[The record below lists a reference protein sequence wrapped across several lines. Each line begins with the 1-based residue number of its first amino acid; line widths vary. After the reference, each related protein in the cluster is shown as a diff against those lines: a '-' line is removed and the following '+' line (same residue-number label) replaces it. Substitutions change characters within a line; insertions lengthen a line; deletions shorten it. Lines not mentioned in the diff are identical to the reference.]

1 MAARGINIVAH
12 GTPPVASSPPGSQG
26 RYVYGRPTTGATWQ
40 SHPFEGNDY
49 SFAISADGGL
59 TLTGGYGGISIQGK
73 YPASGQAMLSGLTY
87 DEEPTG
93 ALGGLGIVQFLVP
106 PGDNSDGTNTVLD
119 DNINFY
125 LPTSSAPLIG
135 KQKQQLLGWR
145 GFPNAQ
151 GIWVDDDGEETKIL
165 GTPTD
170 PGGNEGDIR
179 PSPILMPCPF
189 SPQSRVRSKW
199 IDTGRS
205 QREYLTPGSTG
216 TSDPY
221 SQTFQFERRIAEANG
236 AVLGPIYEF
245 AGTDEDGYV
254 EFSSNGQSA
263 VKIDYPDPPFDP
275 VAVASLAAD
284 ASYLGKPAYK
294 VTLATPALGEANR
307 YAVYEGELLNNADSV
322 LAGFRILSHTASE
335 LWLDPTAG
343 ALPLNATKFQVR
355 GKFFKI
361 ITNGTEGLGP
371 VVPGGSPV
379 PLANLRIGF
388 AFHNNPQDG
397 LGGRF
402 PTKEQDWLYD
412 LDDPVF
418 VEWISQQPPL
428 GRNRHPRYVQWDV
441 IFDID
446 RTGQG
451 LKPSTPRPELHF
463 LRVPFRF

>member
-1 MAARGINIVAH
+1 
-12 GTPPVASSPPGSQG
+12 
-26 RYVYGRPTTGATWQ
+26 
-40 SHPFEGNDY
+40 
-49 SFAISADGGL
+49 
-59 TLTGGYGGISIQGK
+59 
-73 YPASGQAMLSGLTY
+73 
-87 DEEPTG
+87 
-93 ALGGLGIVQFLVP
+93 
-106 PGDNSDGTNTVLD
+106 
-119 DNINFY
+119 
-125 LPTSSAPLIG
+125 
-135 KQKQQLLGWR
+135 
-145 GFPNAQ
+145 
-151 GIWVDDDGEETKIL
+151 
-165 GTPTD
+165 
-170 PGGNEGDIR
+170 
-179 PSPILMPCPF
+179 MPCPF

-245 AGTDEDGYV
+245 DGIDEDGYV
-254 EFSSNGQSA
+254 EFTPNGQTA
-263 VKIDYPDPPFDP
+263 VQIVYPIAFPPQP
-275 VAVASLAAD
+275 PPPQPPTSVAIASIASD

-294 VTLATPALGEANR
+294 ITLATGGLGEVNR
-307 YAVYEGELLNNADSV
+307 YAAYEGELLNNSTPPSV
-322 LAGFRILSHTASE
+322 LAGFRILSHTDTE
-335 LWLDPTAG
+335 LLLDPTAG
-343 ALPLNATKFQVR
+343 ALPINATRFWVR
-355 GKFFKI
+355 SKFFKI

-371 VVPGGSPV
+371 VVTGTSPV

-463 LRVPFRF
+463 LRLPFRF